1 MKPRLRPGLTK
12 VIINSVLI
20 TLVLLWA
27 MPTFGLLVTSFRA
40 PFEAAVSGWWEAFP
54 HRDYVATGESLD
66 AADICDANG
75 GCNITD
81 PITVEGT
88 TATFDEWKQG
98 IELEDGRFAR
108 WIGTLRV
115 GRLEFQEREWV
126 FPRLFW
132 TTVEEIDVAEHC
144 AQNECTADGLIQI
157 KTQVGFL
164 EEWQEGNRI
173 ILGRRAVW
181 DGDLNSG
188 TIFIQERDLS
198 FDLYVETI
206 FGSATRTEV
215 QNLTT
220 GEIELL
226 ETRDQPLYE
235 NFFNSFIVT
244 LPATIIP
251 IFIAAMAAY
260 AFAWMR
266 FRGRRIMYIL
276 LLMLLVVPVQI
287 ALVPLLSDFAGLG
300 INGTF
305 LAVWVAHTGFGV
317 PTATYLLYN
326 YISQLPKE
334 TLESAQIDGASHF
347 TIFIKIVLPLALPA
361 IVSFVIFQFLWV
373 WNDYLLAIIF
383 LGQDTEVLTQQIVNF
398 AGAEGSSSDRAS
410 LLPAAA
416 FISFLVPLILF
427 LALQRY
433 FIRGLL
439 TGSVKG

>member
-1 MKPRLRPGLTK
+1 MFRSRRSFTK
-12 VIINSVLI
+12 IAINAVLI
-20 TLVLLWA
+20 LVILLWA

-54 HRDYVATGESLD
+54 HREFVSTGESID
-66 AADICDANG
+66 ARDICDANG

-81 PITVEGT
+81 PITAEGT
-88 TATFDEWKQG
+88 SATFDEWKAG
-98 IELEDGRFAR
+98 VMLEDGRTAR

-115 GRLEFQEREWV
+115 GRLEFQERQWV
-126 FPRLFW
+126 FPRLWW
-132 TTVEEIDVAEHC
+132 TTVEEIDVATFC
-144 AQNECTADGLIQI
+144 AQNECTTDGLITVQ
-157 KTQVGFL
+157 TQVGFL
-164 EEWQEGNRI
+164 HEWQAGHRI

-188 TIFIQERDLS
+188 TIRIQERDLS
-198 FDLYVETI
+198 FELYVETLL
-206 FGSATRTEV
+206 GSATRSEV
-215 QNLTT
+215 QDFVT
-220 GEIELL
+220 GEVMLL

-244 LPATIIP
+244 IPATIIP

-266 FRGRRIMYIL
+266 FRGRKLMYII

-305 LAVWVAHTGFGV
+305 LAVWIAHTGFGV
-317 PTATYLLYN
+317 PAATYLLYN
-326 YISQLPKE
+326 YISQLPRE
-334 TLESAQIDGASHF
+334 TLESALVDGASQF
-347 TIFIKIVLPLALPA
+347 LIFIRIVLPLSLPA
-361 IVSFVIFQFLWV
+361 IVSFIIFQFLWV
-373 WNDYLLAIIF
+373 WNDYLIAIIF

-398 AGAEGSSSDRAS
+398 AGSEGSSTDRAS

-416 FISFLVPLILF
+416 FVSFLVPLAIF

-439 TGSVKG
+439 AGSVKG